1 MSLLYAPTKEEYSWL
16 RRILSKAQ
24 NMQTK
29 HQECPGFRE
38 IKEEREEEREGRR
51 KERSNPTRIKTITK
65 PYI

>member
-1 MSLLYAPTKEEYSWL
+1 
-16 RRILSKAQ
+16 
-24 NMQTK
+24 MQTK